1 MKKNG
6 VQNRSASSPLRVNMP
21 RVVLLVETSREVGRS
36 ILRGVERYAR
46 INGPWSLHLAP
57 GDLAQLFPNVSTWG
71 ATGIIARIE
80 TPEVEKAILK
90 SGLPF
95 VALDLYEPQKSKRG
109 KFKNASEVFVNS
121 PLVGKMAA
129 EHLLERNLSQYAF
142 VGEINDV
149 LWSTDREKAFTDTI
163 VQAGYKVF
171 RYTPPKTSD
180 RTGDD
185 ALQLGQWLYSLPKPI
200 GVMAANDVRGRQVIA
215 ACQDF
220 NVRVPEDV
228 AVIGVDNDTL
238 MCQMCTPPM
247 TSIALDAETGGYEA
261 ARILDGLMSGTIT
274 KKQQYLVAP
283 LHVVS
288 RQSTERF
295 DIPDPV
301 VAEALRL
308 IWINPGLPINVG
320 ELANEICVSRRRLEV
335 QFKAIRGRTVLDEIS
350 LARLHHVKQL
360 IKETDMRVKEIAES
374 CGFATEGYLSRFFH
388 KQTGMTISQFRQ
400 EARGSRQ

>member
-1 MKKNG
+1 MKP
-6 VQNRSASSPLRVNMP
+6 NRAASSPLRVNMP
-21 RVVLLVETSREVGRS
+21 RVALLVETSREVGRS

-57 GDLAQLFPNVSTWG
+57 GDLAQLFPNVRTWG

-95 VALDLYEPQKSKRG
+95 VALDLYGPQKNKRG

-121 PLVGKMAA
+121 PMVGKMAA
-129 EHLLERNLSQYAF
+129 EHLLERNLNQYAF

-149 LWSTDREKAFTDTI
+149 LWSTDREKAFTDAI
-163 VQAGYKVF
+163 VQAGYKVY
-171 RYTPPKTSD
+171 RYKPPMTSD
-180 RTGDD
+180 RIVDD

-247 TSIALDAETGGYEA
+247 SSVALDAETGGYEA

-274 KKQQYLVAP
+274 EKQQYLVAP

-308 IWINPGLPINVG
+308 IWINPGQSINVG

-388 KQTGMTISQFRQ
+388 KQTGMTISQFRKK
-400 EARGSRQ
+400 SC